1 MRILDEWI
9 NNENERTLY
18 QSIPE
23 IINTIWVKRTLTL
36 THFKILFRKSLS
48 QKEISALALSV
59 FFFFLRINIIT
70 QILEPYRH
78 DFNTELWLGNPLSD
92 RSSFLGGSQKSIMKK
107 KELWCPPLVI
117 CIHTSVITSV
127 LQGIQTPDLVP
138 DK

>member
-1 MRILDEWI
+1 MYAHDEWI
-9 NNENERTLY
+9 NNKNERTVY
-18 QSIPE
+18 QSILE

-70 QILEPYRH
+70 QILEAYRQ
-78 DFNTELWLGNPLSD
+78 DFDTKLWLGNPLSD
-92 RSSFLGGSQKSIMKK
+92 RSSFLGSQKSIMEKRNFDVRH
-107 KELWCPPLVI
+107 LLFS
-117 CIHTSVITSV
+117 IHTSVITSV
-127 LQGIQTPDLVP
+127 LQGIQTPDLVL